1 MRHIATEKSFVID
14 RACEVT
20 RLISL
25 CKLLARFLTEAA
37 RQPYGRTSRTNYVDA
52 RANLGPNEPFL
63 RCEVPVSIRE
73 RKRPRQP
80 SQSMTESQVL
90 TALWMGA
97 FLLVHLGVIARVIL
111 RPHREPASRV
121 AWIVVMIVLPVI
133 GILTY
138 ILLGETSIG
147 RRRMSRLHAVLAAM
161 PDLTKAPGMDSPNLQ
176 PKIPETYAHLFRLGH
191 SINGFEPVGGNCAS
205 LLPDS
210 NATIE
215 SMVAD
220 IDASQNHVHL
230 ISYIWLPD
238 NNGLKMVEALQR
250 AVARKVICR
259 AMADGLGSRIMIE
272 SPHWKAMQAA
282 GVQVATALPIGNPL
296 LRPLR
301 GRIDLRNHRKIL
313 VIDNRITYCGSQNCA
328 DPEFRIKAKFAPWV
342 DAVMRFEGPI
352 ARQNQYLFASDWM
365 TQMDGDLTPLL
376 CQPLPPGDPGLT
388 AQVIGTGPTVYNS
401 AMPEVF
407 ETLLYTARR
416 ELVITTPYYVPDEAM
431 QTALCASARRG
442 VTTTIIFPARNDSWI
457 VGAASRSYYSDLLA
471 AGVRIYEYEGGLL
484 HTKSLTLD
492 GEVTLIGSANM
503 DRRSFDLNYEN
514 NILFYDPTLTAEMR
528 RRQDAYLARSQR
540 VTAETVAQ
548 WPMTRQLWNN
558 TIAMLGPIL

>member
-1 MRHIATEKSFVID
+1 
-14 RACEVT
+14 
-20 RLISL
+20 
-25 CKLLARFLTEAA
+25 
-37 RQPYGRTSRTNYVDA
+37 
-52 RANLGPNEPFL
+52 
-63 RCEVPVSIRE
+63 
-73 RKRPRQP
+73 
-80 SQSMTESQVL
+80 MTESQIL
-90 TALWMGA
+90 TILWTVA
-97 FLLVHLGVIARVIL
+97 FFLVHFGVMVRVIL
-111 RPHREPASRV
+111 RPHRDPASRV
-121 AWIVVMIVLPVI
+121 AWIVVIIVLPVI
-133 GILTY
+133 GILSY
-138 ILLGETSIG
+138 LLLGETSIG
-147 RRRMSRLHAVLAAM
+147 RRRVNRLHAVLATM
-161 PDLTKAPGMDSPNLQ
+161 PDLSNVAGMNSPNLE
-176 PKIPETYAHLFRLGH
+176 PKIPEAYAHLFRLGY
-191 SINGFEPVGGNCAS
+191 SVNGFEPVGGNCAT

-215 SMVAD
+215 SIVAD
-220 IDASQNHVHL
+220 IDAAQDHVHL
-230 ISYIWLPD
+230 IFYIWLAD
-238 NNGLKMVEALQR
+238 NNGLEVVEALKR
-250 AVARKVICR
+250 AATRHVTCR
-259 AMADGLGSRIMIE
+259 VMADGLGSRVMIE
-272 SPHWKAMQAA
+272 SPHWKDMQTA
-282 GVQVATALPIGNPL
+282 GVQVATALPIGNPI

-328 DPEFRIKAKFAPWV
+328 DPEFRIKARFAPWV
-342 DAVMRFEGPI
+342 DAMMRFEGPI

-365 TQMDGDLTPLL
+365 AQMGGDLTPLL
-376 CQPLPPGDPGLT
+376 RQPLPPCKPGLT

-431 QTALCASARRG
+431 QAALCASARRG

-484 HTKSLTLD
+484 HAKSLTLD

-514 NILFYDPTLTAEMR
+514 NILFYDPTLTGEVR
-528 RRQDAYLARSQR
+528 RRQNAYLARSHP
-540 VTAETVAQ
+540 VTADMVAQ
-548 WPMTRQLWNN
+548 WPMTRRLWNN